1 MAVTISHSGYVKRVP
16 LETYQAQARGGKG
29 IKASDSKDDDFD
41 YEFFLTRR
49 EELLDTYDL
58 QGPSL

>member
-1 MAVTISHSGYVKRVP
+1 MKMMGV
-16 LETYQAQARGGKG
+16 
-29 IKASDSKDDDFD
+29 DSKDDDFD